1 MQFDPTGNI
10 LHVSARKD
18 AADRAGLDKYH
29 KPCEWVVY
37 PDAGHGFN
45 EDENRYDLDG
55 RVERFLAK
63 YLGDHATSSDEANAA
78 AHESSRPLRSTAIC
92 RGHCMHAK
100 LLCALVIATA
110 LAASTGAPAEGARLI
125 VKLKDDTA
133 KSALTPKARIEK
145 LGAATGTPL
154 RHLREMALGA
164 DVVAT
169 EATSAA
175 DAERVLAQIVAQPD
189 VQFAEID
196 RRVHAFQAQPPVND
210 LFALQQHYLANDP
223 TAISAY
229 AAWEVT
235 RGSANVVV
243 AVVDSGYQPH
253 AGMAGRILPGYNMI
267 SDVFT
272 ANDGGA
278 RDDDATDP
286 GDWVLASEATAGC
299 LAHDSIWHG
308 TSVAG
313 IIGANTNDGAWT
325 AGIDWNAKIL
335 PVRVIGK
342 CGGFDSDL
350 VDGIAWA
357 AGLPVPGVPA
367 NPTPA
372 QVINLSLGGTQS
384 CPPAF
389 PLVAAAAYAH
399 GVTRAIVAAAGN
411 ESQDVSS
418 DSPANCSGYYAI
430 ASTTRYSGKLSN
442 FSNFGAGITVS
453 APGGAANFRTPADSV
468 LVLSNTGTTIPAN
481 DTVVS
486 EGGTSF
492 SAPMVAGTISLML
505 AVAPQLT
512 PDQVHAII
520 VSTAKPFPATSDC
533 TTDRCGAG
541 IVDAGAA
548 VRAALAAAPP
558 PPAPGNYEGLWWNA
572 PAGSES
578 GWGINLAHQ
587 DDVIFAT
594 WFTYDT
600 FGNAWWL
607 SMPAFRTTPNAF
619 AGTLYET
626 RGPAFSSVP
635 FDPAGVTHTAV
646 GTGTLAFTDANTAQF
661 TYTVNSVAQTKT
673 LIRQVFGT
681 LPSCTFGAQSNL
693 ALVSNYQD
701 LWWASPAGSEAG
713 WGINL
718 TEQSNVIFATWF
730 TYDLDGSPLWLS
742 VTATSMSANV
752 FSGMLFRTTGP
763 AFDAIPFDPIKVIRT
778 PVGTATF
785 TFADGNNA
793 TFAYTVSGV
802 SQTKAIT
809 REVFVAPGTVCQ

>member
-1 MQFDPTGNI
+1 
-10 LHVSARKD
+10 
-18 AADRAGLDKYH
+18 
-29 KPCEWVVY
+29 
-37 PDAGHGFN
+37 
-45 EDENRYDLDG
+45 
-55 RVERFLAK
+55 
-63 YLGDHATSSDEANAA
+63 
-78 AHESSRPLRSTAIC
+78 
-92 RGHCMHAK
+92 MHAK

-145 LGAATGTPL
+145 LGSATGTPL

-175 DAERVLAQIVAQPD
+175 DAERVLAQIVVQPD

-243 AVVDSGYQPH
+243 AVVDSGYRPH

-286 GDWVLASEATAGC
+286 GDWVLASEAMAGC
-299 LAHDSIWHG
+299 TAHDSIWHG

-372 QVINLSLGGTQS
+372 HVINLSLGGTQS

-468 LVLSNTGTTIPAN
+468 LVLSNTGTTISAN
-481 DTVVS
+481 DAVVS

-607 SMPAFRTTPNAF
+607 SMSAFRTTPNAF

-626 RGPAFSSVP
+626 RGPAFSAVP

-646 GTGTLAFTDANTAQF
+646 GTGTLTFSDDDNGTFA
-661 TYTVNSVAQTKT
+661 YTVNG
-673 LIRQVFGT
+673 IRQAKSITREVFGS
-681 LPSCTFGAQSNL
+681 LPVCTFGAL
-693 ALVSNYQD
+693 ADLSRATNYQD
-701 LWWASPAGSEAG
+701 LWWASPAASESG
-713 WGINL
+713 WGVNL
-718 TEQSNVIFATWF
+718 TQQGDAMFATWF
-730 TYDLDGSPLWLS
+730 TYDVDGSPLWLS
-742 VTATSMSANV
+742 AIAFKTA
-752 FSGMLFRTTGP
+752 SGVYTGTLVRTTGP
-763 AFDAIPFDPIKVIRT
+763 AFNAVPFDPSRVGRT
-778 PVGTATF
+778 SVGTATF
-785 TFADGNNA
+785 SFANGDVGA
-793 TFAYTVSGV
+793 FAYTVNNV
-802 SQTKAIT
+802 ARTKSIV
-809 REVFVAPGTVCQ
+809 REVLRAPGTVCH